1 MKKPNLP
8 DDPLKLLDYLDSIG
22 LLRSRSGGYIGRT
35 PTDDILDEIDKKLG
49 MLISNRKPDPEHI
62 NAVRQLKAAKGKLV
76 RLQKRARFKLSD
88 YSDKDLEKIADKTRK
103 KNGKINY
110 TAMAKVLACNPDTV
124 KRQIFDRNLTHL
136 IDGPIP

>member
-35 PTDDILDEIDKKLG
+35 PTDDILDEIEKKLG
-49 MLISNRKPDPEHI
+49 VLISNRKPDPEHI

-88 YSDKDLEKIADKTRK
+88 YLDKDLEKIADKTRK
-103 KNGKINY
+103 K
-110 TAMAKVLACNPDTV
+110 TV
-124 KRQIFDRNLTHL
+124 RVTESSDSDK
-136 IDGPIP
+136 